1 MPIFTGIGALIA
13 TVGSFF
19 GASFSVGTFLLNAA
33 VGVGLSL
40 VSRLLAGTAAQ
51 NQGARVGGVQG
62 KLQAAGDLARSFP
75 LGFSVTA
82 GSLVYANT
90 WGKDGDTPNAYL
102 TQVIAVSDLPTTLAR
117 IYANGVSTTIL
128 TGEAHADYGIP
139 VEQYRKDGKDHLWI
153 KFHDGTQTTADTFL
167 SNSVA
172 SAERPWGPDRI
183 GKGIAYAICTALI
196 NDELFTGFPQLR
208 FELDGVRLYDPSRDD
223 TAGGTG
229 SQRWS
234 DPSTWGGDGDNLPAV
249 QAYNVL
255 RGISYGGQWLYG
267 LQGVSA
273 AQLPSEAWINA
284 INACR
289 DPIEGASGLEPSY
302 RAGMELLVSHQ
313 IGDTLD
319 VLMTS
324 SQGRLAEI
332 GGTYKMRVGPPGA
345 PVLIFTDEDIIST
358 EEQTFTPFFGLSET
372 VNGISASY
380 PEPAEGWNMKVA
392 PPLLRTD
399 LEAMHGGRRLLSE
412 IKFDAVPYVEQV
424 QRLMKSALLE
434 AQRARRHTYSLPPM
448 FWLLEPGDVVAWSS
462 ARNGYVTK
470 LFRVDGAI
478 DKANLDVIVDLT
490 EVDPSDYEWN
500 HATDFRPVPRNPI
513 VFVRP
518 SAQAVLDWY
527 AEGATVYDANG
538 LARRPAILLEWN
550 GTVTSDIA
558 AIQFEVREGFG
569 TMEIV
574 HRGRS
579 ENVAAG
585 SILVSQNLLPN
596 TSYQVRGRYIPGNPR
611 DTLWSDWIAVTTPN
625 ILVGGKDIVQS
636 LLYQMQELQDE
647 MDRRMSLVENGMQ
660 TSANSSA
667 RSIRDNTRL
676 RGQTVKM
683 VERVELRVDDAEA
696 SIEDVRELAVSNEG
710 AIASLSTS
718 VDARFATTNANV
730 TMNAE
735 AIAALDFSFGQYQVT
750 VNAQLGNLS
759 SRVTTNA
766 QAIAA
771 LDYSFSQYK
780 ITVSAQLGNLTSS
793 VTANATAIAQLDH
806 SFSQYQVTVNAQLGN
821 LSSSVTTNATAI
833 AGIGAQYT
841 VLLDANGYVSGTKQ
855 LNGGPGASSF
865 TVLADFFQVAKPGVA
880 GGAPVPVITLGTVNG
895 VQKLALRGDMLADGT
910 ITARNILAGSITA
923 DKIQANSIGT
933 NQLAVGGVDITN
945 LIAGAAT
952 QVTSH
957 DGGALSLT
965 APGTLFDLVSSG
977 P

>member
-1 MPIFTGIGALIA
+1 MPFFTAIGVAA
-13 TVGSFF
+13 F
-19 GASFSVGTFLLNAA
+19 GAGTFLASATAFGLQMVA
-33 VGVGLSL
+33 GIGLSY
-40 VSRLLAGTAAQ
+40 AAQ
-51 NQGARVGGVQG
+51 AMAGKPANQQQAANRVGGVQG
-62 KLQAAGDLARSFP
+62 KLQAGGDVPRSFP
-75 LGFSVTA
+75 LGYSVTA

-90 WGKDGDTPNAYL
+90 WGKDGETPNAYL
-102 TQVIAVSDLPTTLAR
+102 TQVISLSDLPTVLKEVYVNGELATL
-117 IYANGVSTTIL
+117 L
-128 TGEAHADYGIP
+128 TGEPHADYGIP
-139 VEQYRKDGKDHLWI
+139 VQAYRKDGKDHLWI
-153 KFHDGTQTTADTFL
+153 KFHDGTQTTADTFVT
-167 SNSVA
+167 NSV
-172 SAERPWGPDRI
+172 SSTERPYGPDRI
-183 GKGIAYAICTALI
+183 GKGIAYAVCTALV
-196 NDELFTGFPQLR
+196 NDELFTGFPQFR
-208 FELDGVRLYDPSRDD
+208 FTLEGIKLYDPSRDD
-223 TAGGTG
+223 TAGGSG
-229 SQRWS
+229 SHRWS
-234 DPSTWGGDGDNLPAV
+234 DPSTWGGDGDSLPAV

-255 RGISYGGQWLYG
+255 RGITYGGQWLYG
-267 LQGVSA
+267 LQASTV

-284 INACR
+284 IVACR
-289 DPIEGASGLEPSY
+289 APIQGETGVEPIY
-302 RAGMELLVSHQ
+302 RAGHECRVNERIDDTIEVLLTTCQAKLSE
-313 IGDTLD
+313 
-319 VLMTS
+319 
-324 SQGRLAEI
+324 A
-332 GGTYKMRVGPPGA
+332 GGIYKMHVGEPGA
-345 PVLIFTDEDIIST
+345 PVLTFTDSDILSS
-358 EEQTFTPFFGLSET
+358 EEQSFTPFFGLADT
-372 VNGISASY
+372 INGIAATY
-380 PEPAEGWNMKVA
+380 PEPSEGWATKAA
-392 PPLLRTD
+392 PPLLD
-399 LEAMHGGRRLLSE
+399 EELEALDGGRRLMADV
-412 IKFDAVPYVEQV
+412 KFDAVPYTAQV
-424 QRLMKSALLE
+424 QRLMQSALRE
-434 AQRARRHTYSLPPM
+434 AQRARRHTFVLPPEY
-448 FWLLEPGDVVAWSS
+448 WLLEPGDVVGWTS

-470 LFRVDGAI
+470 LFRVDGVA
-478 DKANLDVIVDLT
+478 DKANLDVLVDLT
-490 EVDPSDYEWN
+490 EVDPDDFDWDHE
-500 HATDFRPVPRNPI
+500 TDFTPVPRNPI

-558 AIQFEVREGFG
+558 AIQFEVREDFG
-569 TMEIV
+569 AMEIV

-596 TSYQVRGRYIPGNPR
+596 TAYQVRGRYIPGNPR

-625 ILVGGKDIVQS
+625 ILVGEKDIVQS

-730 TMNAE
+730 T
-735 AIAALDFSFGQYQVT
+735 
-750 VNAQLGNLS
+750 
-759 SRVTTNA
+759 TNA

-771 LDYSFSQYK
+771 LDYSFSQYQV
-780 ITVSAQLGNLTSS
+780 TVNAQLGNLSSS
-793 VTANATAIAQLDH
+793 VTTNAQAIAALDY

-880 GGAPVPVITLGTVNG
+880 GGAPVPVITLGSVNG

-923 DKIQANSIGT
+923 DKLQANSIGT